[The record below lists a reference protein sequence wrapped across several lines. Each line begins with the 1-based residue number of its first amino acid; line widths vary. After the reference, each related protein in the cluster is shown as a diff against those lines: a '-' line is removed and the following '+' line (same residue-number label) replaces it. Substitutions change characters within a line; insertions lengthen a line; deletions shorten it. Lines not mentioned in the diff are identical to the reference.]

1 MIHLGTVREVKGKKA
16 IKLKDILA
24 SYWEERGPYDLICF
38 IMLFIDV
45 IGDYEAMNYLRLLI
59 YLKVGIVIDN
69 FEYLKNIFIDS
80 FYKEQYW
87 NLAKIFFINFF
98 FAHLLCILLLA
109 MARLTPN
116 NWLVEINAN
125 KAPWY

>member
-1 MIHLGTVREVKGKKA
+1 
-16 IKLKDILA
+16 
-24 SYWEERGPYDLICF
+24 
-38 IMLFIDV
+38 MLFVDV
-45 IGDYEAMNYLRLLI
+45 IGNYEAMNYFRLLI
-59 YLKVGIVIDN
+59 FLKVGIVIDN

-87 NLAKIFFINFF
+87 NLAKIFFLNFF